1 MQQGRLLG
9 CRAGAAAPTH
19 RCSTEATANLSCT
32 ASLHSQPQLRAFRA
46 GAPPV
51 LWHPASLFPT
61 TSPGWKCQRSS
72 TGPRQVL
79 QSLSFPQDAAREPQ
93 PRSGAVG
100 VPHTAGSLQPPA
112 CSAPRG
118 EEQRPA
124 QSCCLPTVLS
134 PAEPGRREPEG

>member
-61 TSPGWKCQRSS
+61 TSQGWKCQRSS

-100 VPHTAGSLQPPA
+100 VPHTAGSLQPQPA
-112 CSAPRG
+112 VPREERSSALPRAAAC
-118 EEQRPA
+118 PP
-124 QSCCLPTVLS
+124 C
-134 PAEPGRREPEG
+134 